1 MNEIQIKRQIQIMRG
16 IAILMVVMHHTIN
29 NLPDNLGGGYLLI
42 LFNSDVTIFMVIS
55 GYLFEKNIIR
65 YKADKKRFVIRKAKQ
80 LMIPYIFWSFILY
93 IGAKVVHDLIG
104 GGLSSFLLQLG
115 FTRLTWW
122 QIAYNIVT
130 FQNSYDEHIWFIYV
144 LFLYFVVAVICPDK
158 FQSKWTVILLL
169 LMTALSGYYLTV
181 PTLLWKFIKHLGD
194 FMLGCVLYKEI
205 ETWKSEDYDLK
216 KVVMCA
222 AVVFSISYIAMAV
235 VIPLLEENVW
245 TAILRTYVNRTMM
258 YSVVVINWFWAG
270 FIAVSGTGC
279 SRVINLIGDYSYDIY
294 LMHMPYVV
302 PVAARAIYRISS
314 SWLISFIFSVVLGII
329 VPLILSETV
338 IRKSKPL
345 RLVMLGAG

>member
-1 MNEIQIKRQIQIMRG
+1 
-16 IAILMVVMHHTIN
+16 
-29 NLPDNLGGGYLLI
+29 
-42 LFNSDVTIFMVIS
+42 
-55 GYLFEKNIIR
+55 
-65 YKADKKRFVIRKAKQ
+65 
-80 LMIPYIFWSFILY
+80 
-93 IGAKVVHDLIG
+93 
-104 GGLSSFLLQLG
+104 
-115 FTRLTWW
+115 
-122 QIAYNIVT
+122 
-130 FQNSYDEHIWFIYV
+130 
-144 LFLYFVVAVICPDK
+144 
-158 FQSKWTVILLL
+158 
-169 LMTALSGYYLTV
+169 
-181 PTLLWKFIKHLGD
+181 
-194 FMLGCVLYKEI
+194 
-205 ETWKSEDYDLK
+205 
-216 KVVMCA
+216 
-222 AVVFSISYIAMAV
+222 MAV